1 MVRYLGNMSKA
12 SKASKASNMGDASS
26 NNASIIAAAQAAGS
40 SSAATNPHWR
50 ADRADFPAS
59 QNSHCCYSAAFSIME
74 RDVQALDRGLLAQID
89 VSKVELRVAAARLH
103 LAEPDDAMLDAEYA
117 AARANSRWPERMYW
131 LRSNWRWLASEAA
144 IYAGA
149 LAVLSMPVWA
159 GAAGKALLAAVGTID
174 LAAVAADL
182 SANLAAIGARAISL
196 LDSMV
201 L

>member
-1 MVRYLGNMSKA
+1 MVRYLGG
-12 SKASKASNMGDASS
+12 SNAINASS
-26 NNASIIAAAQAAGS
+26 SSNAAAQA
-40 SSAATNPHWR
+40 TRNNHHWR

-59 QNSHCCYSAAFSIME
+59 QNSHGCYSAAFSVME
-74 RDVQALDRGLLAQID
+74 REAAALDQGLLELVD
-89 VSKVELRVAAARLH
+89 VSKVELRATAARQQ
-103 LAEPDDAMLDAEYA
+103 LAEPEDALLDAEYA
-117 AARANSRWPERMYW
+117 AAEANSCWPERMHW
-131 LRSNWRWLASEAA
+131 LKTNWRWLLAEAA

-174 LAAVAADL
+174 LAAVATELA
-182 SANLAAIGARAISL
+182 ANLAAIGARAISL

>member
-1 MVRYLGNMSKA
+1 MVRYLSNMGNMS
-12 SKASKASNMGDASS
+12 NMRNASS
-26 NNASIIAAAQAAGS
+26 NNASSGN
-40 SSAATNPHWR
+40 SASRITGNPHWR
-50 ADRADFPAS
+50 ADRADFAAS

-74 RDVQALDRGLLAQID
+74 RDAQALDRGLLAQID
-89 VSKVELRVAAARLH
+89 VSKLELRVAAARMH
-103 LAEPDDAMLDAEYA
+103 LAEPEDALLDAEYA

-131 LRSNWRWLASEAA
+131 LRCNWRWLAAEAA

-182 SANLAAIGARAISL
+182 AADLAAIGARAISL

>member
-1 MVRYLGNMSKA
+1 MVRYLGNMG
-12 SKASKASNMGDASS
+12 NMGNVSNTRNKVNSLSSGAST
-26 NNASIIAAAQAAGS
+26 
-40 SSAATNPHWR
+40 AATNPHWR
-50 ADRADFPAS
+50 ADRADFAAS

-74 RDVQALDRGLLAQID
+74 RNAQALDQGLLEQID
-89 VSKVELRVAAARLH
+89 VSKLELRVAAARLY
-103 LAEPDDAMLDAEYA
+103 LAEPEDALLDAEYA
-117 AARANSRWPERMYW
+117 AAQAGSRWPERMYW
-131 LRSNWRWLASEAA
+131 LRCNWRWLATEAA
-144 IYAGA
+144 VYAGA

-182 SANLAAIGARAISL
+182 AANLAAIGARAIAL

>member
-1 MVRYLGNMSKA
+1 MVRYLGNMIQQSKPT
-12 SKASKASNMGDASS
+12 GSS
-26 NNASIIAAAQAAGS
+26 NNASSNAAAQATRS
-40 SSAATNPHWR
+40 NSHWR

-74 RDVQALDRGLLAQID
+74 RDAAALDQGLLESID
-89 VSKVELRVAAARLH
+89 VSKLELRVVAARQH
-103 LAEPDDAMLDAEYA
+103 LAEPEDALLDAEYA
-117 AARANSRWPERMYW
+117 AAQAGSCWPERMYW
-131 LRSNWRWLASEAA
+131 LKSNWRWLVAEAA
-144 IYAGA
+144 VYTGA

-182 SANLAAIGARAISL
+182 AANLAAIGARAISL

>member
-1 MVRYLGNMSKA
+1 MVRYLDG
-12 SKASKASNMGDASS
+12 SNA
-26 NNASIIAAAQAAGS
+26 NNASNNGCAGS
-40 SSAATNPHWR
+40 STSTGSNPHWR

-74 RDVQALDRGLLAQID
+74 RDAQALDRGLLAQID
-89 VSKVELRVAAARLH
+89 VGKLELRVAAARQQ
-103 LAEPDDAMLDAEYA
+103 LAEPEDALLDAEYA
-117 AARANSRWPERMYW
+117 AAQAGSSWPERVYW
-131 LRSNWRWLASEAA
+131 LRCNWRWLASEAA

-182 SANLAAIGARAISL
+182 AANLAAIGARAIAL